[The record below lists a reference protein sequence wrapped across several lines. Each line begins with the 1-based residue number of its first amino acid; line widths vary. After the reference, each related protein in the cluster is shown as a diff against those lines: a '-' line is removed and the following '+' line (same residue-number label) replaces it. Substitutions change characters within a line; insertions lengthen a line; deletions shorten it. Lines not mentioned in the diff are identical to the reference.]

1 MTRLSLMAALLLCAA
16 ALRAEGIVNVVTTT
30 SDLADFVRAVG
41 GDRVKVD
48 HIARGDQNPHFIE
61 VKPSYMMKLK
71 SARVFF
77 MVGMD
82 LERWAQQIV
91 DGSRNAALDVVDL
104 SAGIAKLEIPARVDA
119 SQGDVHRYGNPHYWL
134 DPRNVRTIMEGIVAA
149 LAKASPEDA
158 GFFRANADAY
168 LRRLDAKAAEWEA
181 AMKPFAGRA
190 IVTFH
195 RSWPYFAAWSG
206 LTVAGQVEPKP
217 GVPPSPSHT
226 AEVIALVR
234 KSGIRVIVVEPFY
247 DTSAPDQIARST
259 GALVLRLPTSVGGV
273 EQATDYIAMMEYNV
287 AALVAA
293 LR

>member
-1 MTRLSLMAALLLCAA
+1 
-16 ALRAEGIVNVVTTT
+16 VNVVTTT
-30 SDLADFVRAVG
+30 SDLADFVRAAG
-41 GDRVKVD
+41 GDRVTVD

-61 VKPSYMMKLK
+61 VKPSSMMKLR

-77 MVGMD
+77 MVGLD

-158 GFFRANADAY
+158 AFFRANADAY
-168 LRRLDAKAAEWEA
+168 LGRLEVKIAEWETA
-181 AMKPFAGRA
+181 LKPLAGRA

-195 RSWPYFAAWSG
+195 RSWSYFTAWSG
-206 LTVAGQVEPKP
+206 LTVAGEVEPKP

-226 AEVIALVR
+226 AEVITMVR
-234 KSGIRVIVVEPFY
+234 ESGIRAIVVEPFY

-259 GALVLRLPTSVGGV
+259 GAMVLRLPTSVGGV
-273 EQATDYIAMMEYNV
+273 ERARDYIAMMEYNV